1 MEKKNNCLNNSWVE
15 QSSLRFPRCF
25 GCLFA
30 MNDTLYYIG
39 GAGRVSEK
47 ERTTSSCNAIDI
59 WNLKEKE
66 WKLHFA
72 MSIPRHGHAVAYLG
86 KKPSS

>member
-1 MEKKNNCLNNSWVE
+1 
-15 QSSLRFPRCF
+15 
-25 GCLFA
+25 
-30 MNDTLYYIG
+30 MNDVLYLIG

-47 ERTTSSCNAIDI
+47 DRTTSSCNAIDV
-59 WNLKEKE
+59 WNPKEQE

-86 KKPSS
+86 KIKHIRKSNIMHLL